1 MRGRRFA
8 HFLIASMFGL
18 LIAVIYLSFISLG
31 LPDSLLGA
39 AWPVM
44 SVQFSAPLGYASIIS
59 IIIGVGTIISS
70 LMSDRVTKRFG
81 AGVVTAVSVAV
92 TAAALFFFS
101 VSTRFWMLVLAA
113 IPYGLGAGGVDA
125 ALNNYVALH
134 LKSRHMSW
142 LHCMWGVG
150 AAVSPY
156 IMSYAI
162 SGGSW
167 SRGYMIVA
175 AVQAA
180 IAVLVFLSLPVWNK
194 GRGRVAASLPDAGD
208 KCTEGDG
215 AEEKCAATVQKTAR
229 GSSFKEVLATKGA
242 VACLLCFFCYCALEQ
257 TAMLWASSYMIAH
270 NGFSEE
276 RAAMFASLFFI
287 GITAGRGING
297 FLTFK
302 FSDRTLIRCGY
313 MLILAGVALVA
324 LPFGAAAIAGF
335 TVLGLGCAPVYP
347 CIIHST
353 PTIFGA
359 DRSQQMIGFQMAFAY
374 IGGLAS
380 PLFGVLVDA
389 VTPSVLPAYLA
400 AFLALMIA
408 MHEVMVKR
416 TAPRRL

>member
-1 MRGRRFA
+1 M
-8 HFLIASMFGL
+8 
-18 LIAVIYLSFISLG
+18 
-31 LPDSLLGA
+31 PDSLLGA

-101 VSTRFWMLVLAA
+101 VSTHFWVLVLAA

-194 GRGRVAASLPDAGD
+194 GKGRVAAPLSAAGD
-208 KCTEGDG
+208 KCTEEKG
-215 AEEKCAATVQKTAR
+215 AEENGAAPVQKTAR